1 MKILIQIPRLIYGG
15 AEKVLVNF
23 ANFLVEK
30 GHEVEILEIYEEGLL
45 KDKFNKNVRFDAICT
60 KEFTKENYVSLADIQ
75 SEKNPAQIIGKLMK
89 KLRITVLGYRKYA
102 ERLCAERYKDK
113 EYDLAINYL
122 ETEPPGFLLRYVK
135 AKKYLQWIHTDVK
148 NIPKEDI
155 GNYIEEYEK
164 MDKIVCVSKTSE
176 KSMEEIFPELKEK
189 LTVIYNFYNVEDIL
203 KKSEEE
209 NPFVTGDM
217 NILSVGRCTIPKAY
231 KRAIV
236 VAEKL
241 VKEGY
246 DFCWYIIGDGL
257 EKPEMEKLI
266 KEKGIEENVK
276 LLGLKDNP
284 YPYIKNCDLF
294 FLPSK
299 YEGFPTVT
307 IEAKVLEKAVLAT
320 MVCGIDEQIE
330 NGKQGIICENS
341 EDGIHKALKEIL
353 DNPEKL
359 KNLTTNEGMEAVLE
373 NETKYEQFINIL
385 N

>member
-23 ANFLVEK
+23 ANFLVDK
-30 GHEVEILEIYEEGLL
+30 GHQVEILEIYEEGLL

-60 KEFTKENYVSLADIQ
+60 KEFTRENYVSLADIR
-75 SEKNPAQIIGKLMK
+75 SEKNPVKIIGKLIK

-102 ERLCAERYKDK
+102 EKLCAERYKGK

-135 AKKYLQWIHTDVK
+135 AKKYLQWIHIDVRQ
-148 NIPKEDI
+148 IPKEDI
-155 GNYIEEYEK
+155 GNHIDEYER
-164 MDKIVCVSKTSE
+164 MEKIVCVSETS
-176 KSMEEIFPELKEK
+176 KRSMEEIFPELKDK
-189 LTVIYNFYNVEDIL
+189 LEVIYNFYDTEDIL
-203 KKSEEE
+203 KKAEDE
-209 NPFVTGDM
+209 NPFDTDKLK
-217 NILSVGRCTIPKAY
+217 ILSIGRFVEQKAY
-231 KRAIV
+231 NRALEIV
-236 VAEKL
+236 EKL
-241 VKEGY
+241 LKEGH
-246 DFCWYIIGDGL
+246 DFCWYVIGGGGNI
-257 EKPEMEKLI
+257 EETEKLI
-266 KEKGIEENVK
+266 KEKGIEGNVK

-307 IEAKVLEKAVLAT
+307 IEAKVLEKPVLAT

-341 EDGIHKALKEIL
+341 EDGIYKALKEIL
-353 DNPEKL
+353 DAPEKL
-359 KNLTTNEGMEAVLE
+359 KALTTNHGMAQVLE
-373 NETKYEQFINIL
+373 NETKYQQFINII
-385 N
+385 

>member
-23 ANFLVEK
+23 ANFLVGK
-30 GHEVEILEIYEEGLL
+30 GHEIEILEIYEEGLL
-45 KDKFNKNVRFDAICT
+45 KDKFNKNISFDAICSRA
-60 KEFTKENYVSLADIQ
+60 FTEKHYVAFSEIRK
-75 SEKNPAQIIGKLMK
+75 EKNPLKLAK
-89 KLRITVLGYRKYA
+89 KLWKKLLITARGYRKYA
-102 ERLCAERYKDK
+102 EKLCGKRYENK

-135 AKKYLQWIHTDVK
+135 AKKYLQWIHTDVR

-155 GNYIEEYEK
+155 GNYIDEYEK

-203 KKSEEE
+203 KKSEKK
-209 NPFVTGDM
+209 NPFVNGNM

-246 DFCWYIIGDGL
+246 DFCWYIIGDGQ

-266 KEKGIEENVK
+266 KGKGIEENVK

-294 FLPSK
+294 FLPSL

-307 IEAKVLEKAVLAT
+307 IEAKVLERPVLAT

-341 EDGIHKALKEIL
+341 EEGIYEALKKIL
-353 DNPEKL
+353 DNPELL
-359 KNLTTNEGMEAVLE
+359 KELTTNEGMEQVLE
-373 NETKYEQFINIL
+373 SETKYEQFIDIL
-385 N
+385 

>member
-30 GHEVEILEIYEEGLL
+30 GHEVETLEIYEEGLL
-45 KDKFNKNVRFDAICT
+45 KDKFNKNIRFDAICT
-60 KEFTKENYVSLADIQ
+60 KEFTRENYVSLADIK
-75 SEKNPAQIIGKLMK
+75 SEKNPAKLIGKLIK
-89 KLRITVLGYRKYA
+89 KLRITALGYRKQA
-102 ERLCAERYKDK
+102 EKLCAERYKDK
-113 EYDLAINYL
+113 VFDLAINYL

-135 AKKYLQWIHTDVK
+135 AKKFLQWIHIDVRQ
-148 NIPKEDI
+148 IPKEDI
-155 GNYIEEYEK
+155 GNYIEEYKK
-164 MDKIVCVSKTSE
+164 MDRIVCVSETSR
-176 KSMEEIFPELKEK
+176 KSMEEIFPSLGDK
-189 LTVIYNFYNVEDIL
+189 LTVIYNFYDTEDIL

-209 NPFVTGDM
+209 NPYDTDKIKVLSIGRFVEQ
-217 NILSVGRCTIPKAY
+217 KAY
-231 KRAIV
+231 KRAVEIV
-236 VAEKL
+236 EKL
-241 VKEGY
+241 IKEGY
-246 DFCWYIIGDGL
+246 DFCWYIIGGGGNI
-257 EKPEMEKLI
+257 EEIGELI

-307 IEAKVLEKAVLAT
+307 IEAKVLERPVLAT

-330 NGKQGIICENS
+330 NGKQGLICENS
-341 EDGIHKALKEIL
+341 EKGIYEALKKIL
-353 DNPEKL
+353 DNPETL
-359 KNLTTNEGMEAVLE
+359 KEMTTNEGMAEVLE
-373 NETKYEQFINIL
+373 NETKYEEFINIL